1 MYMFTLRQCT
11 CSMECVKYMHIHV
24 EVQKMF
30 PFSSITLC
38 LLSGMGFLTEPKAHS
53 FSKDGWPASSK

>member
-1 MYMFTLRQCT
+1 MYMFTLRRCT
-11 CSMECVKYMHIHV
+11 CSVKCVKYMHIHA

-30 PFSSITLC
+30 PFSSITLR